1 MRLSPQ
7 ITFEIVGDEILALD
21 ATASLIIS
29 IKGESAQVVRQ
40 LLDGVQIGNNDDGV
54 DELLEL
60 GIILPEASR
69 AVSRRSLV
77 VAGAAIGASGV
88 VALGLPVA
96 ANASSLGQLPAPS
109 FNFIS
114 GLVLSENISVDGQDD
129 TQAVDLLRFGATRLL
144 NESDYP
150 SGFVLEWSL
159 NRTTGFDQVFERTS
173 TDFEWTGNV
182 IMGSNWVDPKLTVFI
197 RARFGTSVSESVEVI
212 FDND

>member
-1 MRLSPQ
+1 MRLNPQ

-21 ATASLIIS
+21 ATASS
-29 IKGESAQVVRQ
+29 IMSITAERAQVVRQ
-40 LLDGVQIGNNDDGV
+40 LLNGVKIGNNHDGV

-77 VAGAAIGASGV
+77 ATGAAIGASGV

-96 ANASSLGQLPAPS
+96 ANASSPGQLPAPS
-109 FNFIS
+109 FDFLS
-114 GLVLSENISVDGQDD
+114 GLVLSGSISPSGDGA
-129 TQAVDLLRFGATRLL
+129 TQAVDFLSFPTTRLL
-144 NESDYP
+144 NESDYA

-159 NRTTGFDQVFERTS
+159 EPTTGFDQVFERTS
-173 TDFEWTGNV
+173 TGFEWTGNV
-182 IMGSNWVDPKLTVFI
+182 VMGSNWEDPQLTVFI
-197 RARFGTSVSESVEVI
+197 RARFGTSVSESVEVV